1 MVSRTKVWLESRWR
15 GTLIAVIIG
24 AAALY
29 VSEKYGGPAVL
40 FALLFGMA
48 FHFLSEEKR
57 TLGGIHFCATTVLR
71 IGVALLGAKISAEQ
85 LSLLSP
91 ALLVVIVGGVF
102 CTVIFGVIINK
113 FFKWPTAEAAL
124 AGASTAICGASA
136 AIALAATLN
145 KSQLREQALL
155 AIVVVVTAL
164 STLAMIIYPSI
175 CSLFGYNNVDAGIFL
190 GGTIHDV
197 AQVVGAGAMIGPDC
211 LEIAS
216 MTKMLRV
223 AMIIPMLII
232 FMFIFASKKHREAEE
247 AAKPWYKNIPSF
259 LIWFIVLAGLNVGG
273 AIPTEVSNAMGE
285 ISRLFILISIGA
297 LGLKTSLGKLKE
309 VGWTPIILMTLDT
322 FFLLFWVIIGIA
334 IIK

>member
-1 MVSRTKVWLESRWR
+1 MVRKWKVWVESTWR

-24 AAALY
+24 AASLY

-57 TLGGIHFCATTVLR
+57 TLGGIQFCSTTILR
-71 IGVALLGAKISAEQ
+71 TGVALLGAKISADQ

-91 ALLVVIVGGVF
+91 ELLVVIIGGVF
-102 CTVIFGVIINK
+102 ATVLFGVLINK
-113 FFKWPTAEAAL
+113 FFKWPTTEAAL

-145 KSQLREQALL
+145 KRQLREQALL

-164 STLAMIIYPSI
+164 STLAMIIYPSL
-175 CSLFGYNNVDAGIFL
+175 CSFLGYDQVDAGIFL

-197 AQVVGAGAMIGPDC
+197 AQVVGAGAMIGPDA
-211 LEIAS
+211 LQIAS

-223 AMIIPMLII
+223 AMIIPMLLV
-232 FMFIFASKKHREAEE
+232 FMFIFASKKHREEEE
-247 AAKPWYKNIPSF
+247 AAKPWYKNIPAF

-273 AIPTEVSNAMGE
+273 VIPADVSNVLGE
-285 ISRLFILISIGA
+285 VSRLFILISIGA

-309 VGWTPIILMTLDT
+309 VGWTPIILMTIDT
-322 FFLLFWVIIGIA
+322 IFLLLWVIIGIA
-334 IIK
+334 LIK